1 MLCCVCVCNA
11 SGVAIGVFGNIG
23 TQLSIAQTIDKHL
36 WFKPKSNDKICEN
49 CWRTLKEFH
58 EFYETVQ
65 KAHKQLEE
73 NETVLIKEEEDE
85 GHAPESVT
93 TIKDEFDEPSEEEKP
108 PNQLEVEMETNL
120 SNIAMT
126 ANEVEKNPLEDDDHH
141 HGIID
146 GDVDGYDSQH
156 DSLYDADYVAA
167 SSAPSSSS
175 SSSSSAEDDHQPV
188 ETGTTNEKISKVKR
202 KRRKQS
208 MEESKKDESI
218 APRKKRKRLD
228 PKLTEQMIQKHIS
241 MICNLCNFDCK
252 TFVEV
257 GKHFKECHP
266 KIKPYIMCCNKRF
279 TRRHYIAQHALQ
291 HEDPN
296 CFRCEECNK
305 SFKTTYNLH
314 THNLSFHQHEE
325 DGVHACEFCP
335 QKFPRRKLLEFHKPT
350 HIPKDQWSFFC
361 MKCPT
366 PRPFASEY
374 LLKTHESVH
383 KRETNICH
391 VCAKEIKDKYL
402 FEKHVRLHFEDSGPR
417 VKCPYPD
424 CESWLKDEYNLK
436 DHLRRHNS
444 EGIIYKCPEC
454 DKVCK
459 NRKALSQHKRN
470 NHSNRQYKCSQ
481 CEKVFKKAI
490 TLKEHMAHHTGES
503 LYKCPF
509 CPRTFNSNANMYSH
523 KKKQHSMLNGKNKSD
538 KAAF

>member
-1 MLCCVCVCNA
+1 MLCCVCVSQVREA
-11 SGVAIGVFGNIG
+11 VDIFGDIG
-23 TQLSIAQTIDKHL
+23 TQLNIAHIIDKHL
-36 WFKPKSNDKICEN
+36 WFKPEPSDRICSK
-49 CWRTLKEFH
+49 CWNSIKDFH
-58 EFYETVQ
+58 EFYENAE
-65 KAHKQLEE
+65 KAHTEFFTLQR
-73 NETVLIKEEEDE
+73 TQTFDIKEEQSTTESIPIKEEFIDTISE
-85 GHAPESVT
+85 AKPE
-93 TIKDEFDEPSEEEKP
+93 
-108 PNQLEVEMETNL
+108 QAEVEIETNIGTKTQEGQL
-120 SNIAMT
+120 
-126 ANEVEKNPLEDDDHH
+126 EKNPLEDDED
-141 HGIID
+141 D
-146 GDVDGYDSQH
+146 GQNDDDSQH
-156 DSLYDADYVAA
+156 GSLNDLDDDYVA
-167 SSAPSSSS
+167 SALSSSF
-175 SSSSSAEDDHQPV
+175 SSSAEEEELPAENIVTKEKKSPV
-188 ETGTTNEKISKVKR
+188 
-202 KRRKQS
+202 KRRKKRLNKD
-208 MEESKKDESI
+208 EKTPKKDEGNI
-218 APRKKRKRLD
+218 PRKKRKRLD
-228 PKLTEQMIQKHIS
+228 PKLTEEMIQKHIS

-252 TFVEV
+252 TFMEV
-257 GKHFKECHP
+257 GKHFREFHP

-314 THNLSFHQHEE
+314 THNLSFHQNEK

-350 HIPKDQWSFFC
+350 HIPKEQWSFFC

-481 CEKVFKKAI
+481 CEKIFKKAI

-523 KKKQHSMLNGKNKSD
+523 KKKQHSMMNAKS
-538 KAAF
+538 KSENVIS

>member
-1 MLCCVCVCNA
+1 MLCCVCVLDVVDA
-11 SGVAIGVFGNIG
+11 VDVFGDIG
-23 TQLSIAQTIDKHL
+23 TQLNIANKVDKHL
-36 WFKPKSNDKICEN
+36 WFKPKPNDRICDK
-49 CWRTLKEFH
+49 CWNIIKEFH
-58 EFYETVQ
+58 EFYQNAE
-65 KAHKQLEE
+65 KAHQKLQQEASA
-73 NETVLIKEEEDE
+73 IKEEQSIEVS
-85 GHAPESVT
+85 P
-93 TIKDEFDEPSEEEKP
+93 IKEEFLDTYEEKP
-108 PNQLEVEMETNL
+108 TQLEVEIETNI
-120 SNIAMT
+120 SSVIPADDF
-126 ANEVEKNPLEDDDHH
+126 ERNPLEDGDDY
-141 HGIID
+141 D
-146 GDVDGYDSQH
+146 DSQLDSVCDVDD
-156 DSLYDADYVAA
+156 DYIA
-167 SSAPSSSS
+167 SPATSSF
-175 SSSSSAEDDHQPV
+175 SSSADEDQL
-188 ETGTTNEKISKVKR
+188 TKIALEKEKKPKV
-202 KRRKQS
+202 RRKKRLEKTSTQ
-208 MEESKKDESI
+208 SKKDDEEAGVI
-218 APRKKRKRLD
+218 RKKRKRLD
-228 PKLTEQMIQKHIS
+228 PKLTEEMIQKHIS
-241 MICNLCNFDCK
+241 MICNLCNVDCK
-252 TFVEV
+252 TFIEV
-257 GKHFKECHP
+257 GKHFKDCHP

-314 THNLSFHQHEE
+314 THNLSFHQQEE
-325 DGVHACEFCP
+325 DGVHVCEFCP
-335 QKFPRRKLLEFHKPT
+335 QKFPRRKLLEFHRPS
-350 HIPKDQWSFFC
+350 HIPKEQWSFLC

-454 DKVCK
+454 EKVCK

-523 KKKQHSMLNGKNKSD
+523 KKKQHTINGKNKSENTT
-538 KAAF
+538 F